1 MKKKPFH
8 WEETNI
14 WGMKELTI
22 LLLIEFIVVIGCIK
36 FVLSPLLM
44 HLFKNELYAGV
55 FTGVLMAFVLIGS
68 TYIIALRPKSLS
80 WMELGDTPFKK
91 RDGKMSL
98 LITLAAIMRLIIIA
112 IDRSLL
118 GGTWENEKTDAL

>member
-68 TYIIALRPKSLS
+68 TYIIALRPKRLS
-80 WMELGDTPFKK
+80 WMELCVAPLNKK
-91 RDGKMSL
+91 AWKMMSL
-98 LITLAAIMRLIIIA
+98 STLRVIMWCFKI
-112 IDRSLL
+112 
-118 GGTWENEKTDAL
+118 